1 MQTWHTTYLGLK
13 DLPRE
18 LSAFELQAFFTFSRG
33 ERTVIDARHGA
44 THKLGLALHM
54 GFLRLSGRS
63 LNAVRIVP
71 VSLWA
76 HLGKE
81 LGVRAPELASLK
93 ALYGRRSTL
102 FEHQQ
107 LAEHTLGFRGMTEHQ
122 NRAFVQVLRNEAV
135 RLPDKDQM
143 LVFARRWLYD
153 HKFLIES
160 KRAFTT
166 QITTALDLFETQTGA
181 IITATVPSDLLDKW
195 HRTLAEFRPDGQIQQ
210 SWLWEAPAKHSTVQI
225 AQVFERI
232 DLLYSLDVHKHLGNL
247 SDLIVRRYARQ
258 LANRSPAVGARIKEP
273 RRTVEVACFLRYCL
287 FTTTDQ
293 AILMIQR
300 RVTDLWRM
308 AREEVP
314 DTINWAVLYKK
325 LVTDLTG
332 LAAQGELAEGQLRMR
347 VVELADACQQAKPPS
362 RASLERER
370 LFEGIRPVR
379 SLLAEIGKLP
389 WQADE
394 DSPVL
399 AALKQLLQLY
409 ADKARELPVEISAPR
424 LGRVW
429 SAVIAG
435 EDRDKAMRALEVA
448 TLFSL
453 RRAVRNGSVWVDHSL
468 VFRGRA
474 RLFFTPERWA
484 AESKRHYAR
493 LDLPTKAS
501 TFLAPLLTRVR
512 AGVAAVATAAREGSL
527 RVDDELHLTA
537 MPAEDEDPKVIQLR
551 AQLDQRLG
559 EVQLPEV
566 ILQVDAQVRFSWI
579 MLGREPR
586 SSDELLMVY
595 AGILAHGTS
604 LTSAECA
611 RMIPQLS
618 AVSIRQAMRWAG
630 DERRLSQACNAVLEF
645 MQRQPIAATW
655 GRSDLASSD
664 MMSMETTKRVWQA
677 RLDPRRNTPSIGI
690 YSHVRDRWGIS
701 YAQPFVLNE
710 RQAGVAI
717 EGVLRQEGMETSQ
730 LAVDT
735 HGYTDFAMSLARL
748 VGFDLCPRLKE
759 LKQRHLF
766 LPKGMAVPAE
776 IAAVCDATVNTDL
789 IEKHWDTLVHLAASV
804 MSGNASA
811 VAALARFGSAAQG
824 EPVYEAGGQLGKLL
838 RTAFLADYFVKTP
851 FRQELR
857 RALNRGEAVN
867 ALKRAIYTGRISP
880 AQAKR
885 PDEMQAVADGL
896 SLLANTV
903 MAWNTMQM
911 QAVVNRW
918 ANRRQVIEADIMAK
932 IAPTR
937 LSGINLRGVFRF
949 PVERYAA
956 DLMPSL
962 AAPISAAVG

>member
-1 MQTWHTTYLGLK
+1 MQNWHTTYLGLK

-18 LSAFELQAFFTFSRG
+18 LSTFELQAFFTYSKA
-33 ERTVIDARHGA
+33 EREVIDARYGA
-44 THKLGLALHM
+44 PHKLGLALHM

-63 LNAVRIVP
+63 LNALRVVP

-81 LGVRAPELASLK
+81 LGVRPPEIASLK
-93 ALYGRRSTL
+93 AMYARGKTFYDHR
-102 FEHQQ
+102 Q
-107 LAEHTLGFRGMTEHQ
+107 LAQQTLGFRLPTEHQ
-122 NRAFVQVLRNEAV
+122 SRAFALALRDEAT
-135 RLPDKDQM
+135 RSPDKDQM

-160 KRAFTT
+160 KRAFNT
-166 QITTALDLFETQTGA
+166 QISTALDLFETQTGEL
-181 IITATVPSDLLDKW
+181 ITSSVPSELLKKW
-195 HRTLAEFRPDGQIQQ
+195 RDTLAEFRPDGQIQQ

-232 DLLYSLDVHKHLGNL
+232 DLLYSLDVHKHLGIM

-258 LANRSPAVGARIKEP
+258 LAYRPPSVGARIKEP
-273 RRTVEVACFLRYCL
+273 RRTMEVACFLRYCL

-314 DTINWAVLYKK
+314 DTVNWAVLYKK
-325 LVTDLTG
+325 LVTDL
-332 LAAQGELAEGQLRMR
+332 AALTEQGELADDQLRLG
-347 VVELADACQQAKPPS
+347 VVELVQLSQQAKPPS
-362 RASLERER
+362 RASLVRER

-389 WQADE
+389 WQAEQDN
-394 DSPVL
+394 PVL
-399 AALKQLLQLY
+399 IALNQLLKLY
-409 ADKARELPVEISAPR
+409 ADKARELPIEISAPK

-429 SAVIAG
+429 SAAVVG
-435 EDRDKAMRALEVA
+435 DDRDKAMRALEVA

-468 VFRGRA
+468 AFRGRA

-512 AGVAAVATAAREGSL
+512 AGVAAVAKAARDGVL

-537 MPAEDEDPKVIQLR
+537 MPAEDEDPKVILLR

-586 SSDELLMVY
+586 STDELLMVY

-618 AVSIRQAMRWAG
+618 ATSIRQAMRWAG

-645 MQRQPIAATW
+645 
-655 GRSDLASSD
+655 GVDL
-664 MMSMETTKRVWQA
+664 
-677 RLDPRRNTPSIGI
+677 PRRPCQG
-690 YSHVRDRWGIS
+690 G
-701 YAQPFVLNE
+701 
-710 RQAGVAI
+710 AGS
-717 EGVLRQEGMETSQ
+717 M
-730 LAVDT
+730 
-735 HGYTDFAMSLARL
+735 
-748 VGFDLCPRLKE
+748 P
-759 LKQRHLF
+759 
-766 LPKGMAVPAE
+766 
-776 IAAVCDATVNTDL
+776 
-789 IEKHWDTLVHLAASV
+789 
-804 MSGNASA
+804 
-811 VAALARFGSAAQG
+811 GSACNLSSARDAPG
-824 EPVYEAGGQLGKLL
+824 LMHLGCAGSIRAGWQFFYL
-838 RTAFLADYFVKTP
+838 RT
-851 FRQELR
+851 
-857 RALNRGEAVN
+857 
-867 ALKRAIYTGRISP
+867 
-880 AQAKR
+880 
-885 PDEMQAVADGL
+885 
-896 SLLANTV
+896 
-903 MAWNTMQM
+903 
-911 QAVVNRW
+911 
-918 ANRRQVIEADIMAK
+918 
-932 IAPTR
+932 
-937 LSGINLRGVFRF
+937 
-949 PVERYAA
+949 
-956 DLMPSL
+956 
-962 AAPISAAVG
+962 